1 MDFGCHLPVFGPMAT
16 RDNLLAFARRAEV
29 LGYDS
34 LWVSDHVVVPTA
46 IASRYPYN
54 ASGRLFIAAD
64 AALIEP
70 LTALTFVAAVTER
83 ARLGTSVLVLPHR
96 HPLLAAKMLACLDH
110 LSGGRVV
117 VGAGIGWMREEIEML
132 GAPFARRAAWSEE
145 AIAVMRACWRGGR
158 AAYRG
163 EFFAFDEVGAYP
175 RPARGDIPIWIGGHT
190 APALRRAAAL
200 GDGWHAAGATPA
212 EVAPALA
219 TLREACARQGRRL
232 EDLAISVRLGLA
244 FRDRPAGPDR
254 TQLHGTPDE
263 IVETLG
269 AYRALGVGT
278 VILDTRYRDLDDLI
292 GIYERFARDVRPA
305 LMPPRTPRA

>member
-16 RDNLLAFARRAEV
+16 RDNLLAFARRAEA
-29 LGYDS
+29 LGYNS

-70 LTALTFVAAVTER
+70 LTALTFVAGVTER

-163 EFFAFDEVGAYP
+163 KFFAFDEVGAYP

-190 APALRRAAAL
+190 APALRRVAAL

-212 EVAPALA
+212 EVAAVLA
-219 TLREACARQGRRL
+219 SLREACARQGRRL
-232 EDLAISVRLGLA
+232 EGLAISVRLGLA

-278 VILDTRYRDLDDLI
+278 VILDSRYRDLEDLV
-292 GIYERFARDVRPA
+292 GIYERFAREVWPA
-305 LMPPRTPRA
+305 LA

>member
-1 MDFGCHLPVFGPMAT
+1 MNFGCHLPIFGPMAT
-16 RDNLLAFARRAEV
+16 RGNLLAFARRAEA

-34 LWVSDHVVVPTA
+34 LWVSDHVVIPTA

-54 ASGRLFIAAD
+54 EDGRLFIPAD

-70 LTALTFVAAVTER
+70 ITALTFVAGVTER
-83 ARLGTSVLVLPHR
+83 VRLGTSVLVLPHR

-132 GAPFARRAAWSEE
+132 GAPFPRRAAWSEE

-158 AAYRG
+158 ATHRG
-163 EFFAFDEVGAYP
+163 EYFTFDEVGAYP

-190 APALRRAAAL
+190 APALRRVAAL
-200 GDGWHAAGATPA
+200 GGWHAAGASPA
-212 EVAPALA
+212 EVADALD
-219 TLREACARQGRRL
+219 TLRGECARRGRRFG
-232 EDLAISVRLGLA
+232 ELALSVRLGLA
-244 FRDRPAGPDR
+244 FRDAPAGPDR
-254 TQLHGTPDE
+254 KQLHGTPDE
-263 IVETLG
+263 IVETLR

-278 VILDTRYRDLDDLI
+278 VILDTRYRDIDDLVA
-292 GIYERFARDVRPA
+292 IYERFAREVRPA
-305 LMPPRTPRA
+305 LTA